1 MFSIISLFL
10 ITSCKGGG
18 DAAGTLTTPFLGGSQ
33 GLEMKFLQG
42 NPPAEVT
49 DDGNLPFKAI
59 VTLVNQGE
67 FDLASTQVEVGLS
80 GFLAEDFGV
89 TAADKGKLKNQPPDD
104 NPIARKK
111 DSEGNILEAIE
122 VSVPFPS
129 KADGDDFNY
138 ARPLPGNRPFLFRA
152 EVCYRYGAQV
162 VSEICVLKNMIDI
175 IDDAPCDPSESKSVF
190 SSASPLGITAFRQNV
205 VGKDKIQF
213 SFDIVHSGSGDVFA
227 IDPDLDNARIHIL
240 NALIELKRATLDT
253 TAADKQAGKAREIL
267 NKITTIQDITEVK
280 TLLGSVTEE
289 NLNKAI
295 AKLDGVIVDCPKD
308 ASVRRSK
315 EDKVRVT
322 VDTGIKDNDE
332 DTAPDIELI
341 CVGLGKNKGGIVSG
355 LANLVNGKRTVT
367 CTQTFSTTR
376 PDFIQPMDITL
387 DFNYLDSIDK
397 NILVKHL
404 G

>member
-1 MFSIISLFL
+1 
-10 ITSCKGGG
+10 
-18 DAAGTLTTPFLGGSQ
+18 
-33 GLEMKFLQG
+33 
-42 NPPAEVT
+42 
-49 DDGNLPFKAI
+49 
-59 VTLVNQGE
+59 
-67 FDLASTQVEVGLS
+67 
-80 GFLAEDFGV
+80 
-89 TAADKGKLKNQPPDD
+89 
-104 NPIARKK
+104 
-111 DSEGNILEAIE
+111 
-122 VSVPFPS
+122 
-129 KADGDDFNY
+129 
-138 ARPLPGNRPFLFRA
+138 
-152 EVCYRYGAQV
+152 
-162 VSEICVLKNMIDI
+162 MIDI

-213 SFDIVHSGSGDVFA
+213 SFDIVHAGSGDVFT
-227 IDPDLDNARIHIL
+227 INPSLDNARIFIRRGL
-240 NALIELKRATLDT
+240 AELDRGTPNVEAAKKAIEDT
-253 TAADKQAGKAREIL
+253 TAEKDDAIERL
-267 NKITTIQDITEVK
+267 NAAKNGNNDDAIDVIIVHLRTALEESDAEGIEDVIIENDVIG
-280 TLLGSVTEE
+280 LLDE
-289 NLNKAI
+289 L
-295 AKLDGVIVDCPKD
+295 IVDCPKD

-322 VDTGIKDNDE
+322 VNTGIE
-332 DTAPDIELI
+332 DDDTSAAPNIELI